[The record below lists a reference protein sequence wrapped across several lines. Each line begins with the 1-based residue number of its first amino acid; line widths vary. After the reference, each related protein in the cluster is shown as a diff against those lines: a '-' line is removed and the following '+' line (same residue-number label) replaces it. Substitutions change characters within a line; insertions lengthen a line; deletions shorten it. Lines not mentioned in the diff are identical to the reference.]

1 MNTLSTLSLNQL
13 QDNAGEAT
21 RLLKALSNERRL
33 MILCQLGDGERA
45 VGELLPLVGLS
56 QSALSQ
62 HLAVLREEGLVAG
75 RREGVSILYRVA
87 DPAAL
92 KVIALLA
99 DIYCPPAQGN

>member
-1 MNTLSTLSLNQL
+1 MNPSSTLSPDRF
-13 QDNAGEAT
+13 QDNAGEAA
-21 RLLKALSNERRL
+21 RLLKALSNEKRL

-75 RREGVSILYRVA
+75 RREGVSILYRA
-87 DPAAL
+87 SDPAAR
-92 KVIALLA
+92 KIIAVLA
-99 DIYCPPAQGN
+99 DIYCPPVKGN